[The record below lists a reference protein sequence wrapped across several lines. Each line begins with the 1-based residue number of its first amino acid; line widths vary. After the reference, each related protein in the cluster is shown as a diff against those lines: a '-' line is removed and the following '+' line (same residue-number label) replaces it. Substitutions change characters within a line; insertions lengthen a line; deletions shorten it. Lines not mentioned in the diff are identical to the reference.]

1 MDILSLFVNL
11 FFFVWFARHDLYGI
25 VAEFF
30 GVKNILRIKKKIL
43 KKVGSFIFLFPTFVV
58 PK

>member
-11 FFFVWFARHDLYGI
+11 FFFVWFARHDLYGV

-43 KKVGSFIFLFPTFVV
+43 KKLEVLSFFFLPL
-58 PK
+58 